1 MDANMKAKA
10 EEIIKKIQSDPELL
24 KSFEEKPAK
33 TIEQVADINIPD
45 FLEPAIEKVI
55 REQMKNPDADVMS
68 IIDKFI

>member
-10 EEIIKKIQSDPELL
+10 QEVIKKIQSDPELM

-33 TIEQVADINIPD
+33 TIEQVAGIDIPN
-45 FLEPAIEKVI
+45 FMEPMIERVI
-55 REQMKNPDADVMS
+55 REQMKNPDADPMA